1 MITTEQDKDM
11 DAYIPPQDP
20 SDDLAH
26 QESGIA
32 LVESYVDQNPLN
44 IEGLIHDPAHIPPLQ
59 GNNPEEESFLAFIPE
74 EVVAMLTAVGRTY
87 TGAERDLSRYREWLS
102 IYRDSK
108 VQFQRY
114 LTSQQEMNKRHPE
127 YAELERIKDFI
138 YVLET
143 MRDDPEL
150 FNLSFVSDAVQ
161 RFATISVRG
170 PNFDEI
176 KALSLYAFAHF
187 LLPIGGRPSL
197 ISQLTDPKD
206 KKWIFSLL
214 QAFCNHPANTP
225 DIRGAFLLLAMYSV
239 LNLDM
244 PASSRMEQFRDFFFR
259 HMQVKSHNEKIKEKL
274 LRIYALIAKSDPNR
288 YGDPKDGKIIVEY
301 AQSALMVSCPYISE
315 ELTQI
320 WGQYMQ
326 TLIDLQ
332 KSGQLKVSLKRDFVI
347 REAQALITPS
357 DPNIPRCQPSA
368 IPVLQQIVKL

>member
-1 MITTEQDKDM
+1 MITTEQNKDM
-11 DAYIPPQDP
+11 DAYIPPQSP
-20 SDDLAH
+20 SDDLAR
-26 QESGIA
+26 QESGTA
-32 LVESYVDQNPLN
+32 LVESYVAQNPLS
-44 IEGLIHDPAHIPPLQ
+44 IEALIHDPAHIPPLQ
-59 GNNPEEESFLAFIPE
+59 GNNPEEESFLTFIPE
-74 EVVAMLTAVGRTY
+74 EVVAMLMAVGRTY

-102 IYRDSK
+102 IYSDECRQDSDWSRQK
-108 VQFQRY
+108 ITRIYPSYTGF
-114 LTSQQEMNKRHPE
+114 
-127 YAELERIKDFI
+127 ERIQDII
-138 YVLET
+138 YVIEEKQGN
-143 MRDDPEL
+143 PEL
-150 FNLSFVSDAVQ
+150 GNILFIVKAV
-161 RFATISVRG
+161 FGCATISTRV
-170 PNFDEI
+170 PSFDEI

-187 LLPIGGRPSL
+187 LLPIGGKPSL

-206 KKWIFSLL
+206 KKWFFSLL
-214 QAFCNHPANTP
+214 QALCDHPANTP

-244 PASSRMEQFRDFFFR
+244 PALSRMEQLRDFFFR

-320 WGQYMQ
+320 WKQYMQ
-326 TLIDLQ
+326 TLIDLK

-357 DPNIPRCQPSA
+357 DPHIPHCQPSA
-368 IPVLQQIVKL
+368 LPILQQIVKL